1 MARLGRA
8 GGCVV
13 MRRSAASQIVVIFL
27 SCWLVIVREL
37 SSGTDKTNNVE
48 SAFEGQRAGGRWTIR
63 PLGPTAMMSLELTL
77 TAFKFQ
83 FQVFCDVFWDGVFCP
98 EIFAM

>member
-1 MARLGRA
+1 
-8 GGCVV
+8 

-48 SAFEGQRAGGRWTIR
+48 SAFEGQRAGGRLTIR

-83 FQVFCDVFWDGVFCP
+83 IPGIFWSDVFWDGVFCP
-98 EIFAM
+98 EIFAMSSS

>member
-1 MARLGRA
+1 
-8 GGCVV
+8 

-37 SSGTDKTNNVE
+37 SSVMDKTNKAE
-48 SAFEGQRAGGRWTIR
+48 GILQGQRAGGRLTIR

-83 FQVFCDVFWDGVFCP
+83 FQVFCDVFWDGVFGP
-98 EIFAM
+98 GAFAMSSS

>member
-1 MARLGRA
+1 
-8 GGCVV
+8 

-77 TAFKFQ
+77 TAFRFESQ
-83 FQVFCDVFWDGVFCP
+83 IFWEVFWSDVFWDEVFGP
-98 EIFAM
+98 GAFAMSSL